1 MLFGSLW
8 PLEAVIVKWGHK
20 DGSWYSK
27 IDILINRWDWDTS
40 KREETIRADKGPT
53 VRVTSEHG
61 MDAKIETESS
71 GSTNEGTVSFEGR
84 IGRSFECNEDG
95 NNSLYFY

>member
-1 MLFGSLW
+1 M
-8 PLEAVIVKWGHK
+8 
-20 DGSWYSK
+20 
-27 IDILINRWDWDTS
+27 
-40 KREETIRADKGPT
+40 
-53 VRVTSEHG
+53 RVTSEHG